1 MTARLVVLVSGN
13 GTNLQAILDACE
25 SGRLDAKVVSVVSNK
40 ADAHGLRRAATAG
53 IRTVVCA
60 PNPGEERSAY
70 DERLARVVVRSSPDL
85 VVLAGWMRLLS
96 MSFLQRFPGI
106 VVNLHPAL
114 PGEFPGTHAIE
125 RAFARA
131 QEGGPARTGVMVHLV
146 PDEGIDDG
154 PVIAVAEVPILPDD
168 TLDALERRV
177 HAVEHSL
184 LVDAL
189 RTLTKEQ
196 ADVPRP

>member
-13 GTNLQAILDACE
+13 GSNLQAVIDACRAG
-25 SGRLDAKVVSVVSNK
+25 SLDAKVVSVVSNK
-40 ADAHGLRRAATAG
+40 ADAFGLRRAEQAG

-60 PNPGEERSAY
+60 PQPGEERAAY
-70 DERLARVVVRSSPDL
+70 DERLARIVARANPDL

-114 PGEFPGTHAIE
+114 PGEYPGTHAIE
-125 RAFARA
+125 RAFADA
-131 QEGGPARTGVMVHLV
+131 QQGRLDRTGVMVHLV
-146 PDEGIDDG
+146 PDEGVDDG
-154 PVIAVAEVPILPDD
+154 PTIATVEIPILPDD
-168 TLDALERRV
+168 TLEALERRV
-177 HAVEHSL
+177 HAAEHAL

-189 RTLTKEQ
+189 RTLTKEL
-196 ADVPRP
+196 ADAHRP